1 MTTALS
7 GGQIAS
13 KIAEKVPG
21 SVLTS
26 NQTSVE
32 VKPEYLLLAA
42 TFLKNTPDLSFDYLC
57 NITSVDYQDYFEL
70 IYQLTSIQH
79 NHSLIMRTRIYDRKN
94 PSVPSVVSLWRGAD
108 FQEREVYDLMG
119 IKFDGHPNMKRI
131 LLWEG
136 FKGHPLRK
144 DFLEW

>member
-32 VKPEYLLLAA
+32 VKPEYLLQAA

-57 NITSVDYQDYFEL
+57 NITAVDYQDYFEL

-79 NHSLIMRTRIYDRKN
+79 NHSLIVRTRVYDRQK
-94 PSVPSVVSLWRGAD
+94 PAVPSVVSLWRGAD
-108 FQEREVYDLMG
+108 FQEREIYDLMG